1 MQAMPGQNKATLLPR
16 NVAGLGEGSQSLQRR
31 TMHILAVQ
39 ALLLHPRLL

>member
-16 NVAGLGEGSQSLQRR
+16 NVAIGEGSQSLQRR